1 MEEKKTVPFSS
12 TGWPF
17 PPSGSGPDQG
27 VTAPEPLDS
36 VHPTGPEPLYYVTH
50 DNLPERKGWWQVR
63 VLEWHGAPDFVIAEF
78 FADVVPNA
86 SLWARNIATELNELA
101 AQKKDA

>member
-1 MEEKKTVPFSS
+1 MKKPIRKA
-12 TGWPF
+12 PIA
-17 PPSGSGPDQG
+17 PPRPWDPPGPIQC
-27 VTAPEPLDS
+27 VTAPEQPDP
-36 VHPTGPEPLYYVTH
+36 VHPTGPEPLYFVTH
-50 DNLPERKGWWQVR
+50 DNLAEREGWWYVR
-63 VLEWHGAPDFVIAEF
+63 IREWDGAPNFVVAEF

>member
-1 MEEKKTVPFSS
+1 MTLPFDP
-12 TGWPF
+12 TGYPGD
-17 PPSGSGPDQG
+17 PPSGPINC
-27 VTAPEPLDS
+27 VTAPEPLDP
-36 VHPTGPEPLYYVTH
+36 VYPTGPEPLYFVTH

-86 SLWARNIATELNELA
+86 ELWARNICTELNELA
-101 AQKKDA
+101 AQKQGA